1 MSEARLNQS
10 AKEIKARAAEWL
22 ERQERAGWSQADQG
36 ELDAWLAQSTAHEV
50 AYIRLHSAW
59 ERTERL
65 VILRPLAETK
75 SAPRRMSPLLMRVAA
90 AVAVVAMLG
99 ATAAYFVL
107 SPRDRTYST
116 PIGGRETV
124 TFADGTRIELNTN
137 TVLRAR
143 MTMDQRIVWLDKGEA
158 FFRVKH
164 DATHPFVVMVGDRR
178 ITDLGTQFV
187 VRREPSR
194 LKVAV
199 VQGRVWFDPADR
211 QSPSQSAML
220 TPGDVATVSENRMHV
235 THASPRTLAKGL
247 SWRRGVLVFDNTS
260 LADAAAELNR
270 YNSKKLVIA
279 DPAIASETIGGTFG
293 TNDIEAFARV
303 ARTALG
309 LHVANNGAEMIVFR

>member
-1 MSEARLNQS
+1 MSEPGVMNTSEAI
-10 AKEIKARAAEWL
+10 EARAAEWL
-22 ERQERAGWSQADQG
+22 IERQDKESWSAEDQ
-36 ELDAWLAQSTAHEV
+36 DALEDWLAQSPAHEI
-50 AYIRLHSAW
+50 AFLRLEEAW
-59 ERTERL
+59 GRSERL
-65 VILRPLAETK
+65 SALSRP
-75 SAPRRMSPLLMRVAA
+75 APESQRRTAPLLLRIAAALVIAA
-90 AVAVVAMLG
+90 AVGGFA
-99 ATAAYFVL
+99 ATQIMQTH
-107 SPRDRTYST
+107 DRVFST
-116 PIGGRETV
+116 PIGGHESI
-124 TFADGTRIELNTN
+124 TFADGSKVELNTN

-143 MTMDQRIVWLDKGEA
+143 MTTEQRIVYLEKGEA
-158 FFRVKH
+158 FFQIKH
-164 DATHPFVVMVGDRR
+164 DAAHPFVVMVGDRR

-199 VQGRVWFDPADR
+199 VQGRVWFDPADH
-211 QSPSQSAML
+211 QSPAQSAML

-235 THASPRTLAKGL
+235 SHASERSLATGL

-293 TNDIEAFARV
+293 TGDIDAFARV

-309 LHVANNGAEMIVFR
+309 LHVANNGAELILFR